1 MINTGEGNS
10 MVVMDSSSM
19 DSSNTEEPMVNS
31 SMRQVDS
38 KIILQNGQ
46 RTMQPRP
53 RPEVVLQQGKL
64 QRPQRQ
70 HQLHLRKQLLH
81 QQAAMVSKEPMPT
94 TNNSFVMP
102 TITEKLRLANITKHG
117 VLRLGRQI
125 HTERILQVL
134 PQHLQQIATQQHNRH
149 RLLLL
154 RPLHSLPLH
163 RLQQLHQTLHH
174 KPERLLNVAE
184 YRIYQ
189 HG

>member
-10 MVVMDSSSM
+10 TVVMDRSSM

-31 SMRQVDS
+31 RMRQVDS

-53 RPEVVLQQGKL
+53 QPEVVLRQGKL

-70 HQLHLRKQLLH
+70 HQLHLRKQELHH
-81 QQAAMVSKEPMPT
+81 QQAAMVSKEPMPI
-94 TNNSFVMP
+94 TNNSFVTH
-102 TITEKLRLANITKHG
+102 TITEKLRLANITKRG
-117 VLRLGRQI
+117 VLRLGRRI
-125 HTERILQVL
+125 HTVRILQVL
-134 PQHLQQIATQQHNRH
+134 PQHLQQIATQQHSRH
-149 RLLLL
+149 LLL

-163 RLQQLHQTLHH
+163 RLQQLHQRLHH
-174 KPERLLNVAE
+174 KPERRLNVAE